1 MAQKKYDQKLK
12 DEAIDVII
20 NHGRSVAQASRD
32 FNIAVGTLYSLVAA
46 YKRKHDL
53 SITPKQ
59 NESLEQEVARL
70 KKELQK
76 AKMERDL
83 LKKATA
89 YFASLEK

>member
-1 MAQKKYDQKLK
+1 MAQKKYDEKLK
-12 DEAIDVII
+12 DEAIDAIV
-20 NHGRSVAQASRD
+20 NHGRSVAQAARD
-32 FNIAVGTLYSLVAA
+32 FNIAVGTLYSLVSA

-53 SITPKQ
+53 SVIPKQ

-76 AKMERDL
+76 ARMERDL

>member
-1 MAQKKYDQKLK
+1 MPLQLPAP
-12 DEAIDVII
+12 E
-20 NHGRSVAQASRD
+20 
-32 FNIAVGTLYSLVAA
+32 
-46 YKRKHDL
+46 
-53 SITPKQ
+53 Q

>member
-1 MAQKKYDQKLK
+1 MAQRKYDQKLK
-12 DEAIDVII
+12 DEAIDAIVK
-20 NHGRSVAQASRD
+20 NGRSVAQTARD
-32 FNIAVGTLYSLVAA
+32 YDIPEGTLYAMVSS

-53 SITPKQ
+53 AVIPKQ
-59 NESLEQEVARL
+59 NETLEQEVARL
-70 KKELQK
+70 KKELAK